1 MIHWLWLIPALAAGA
16 FIGMLTMA
24 LCFMARVDDDE
35 GTD

>member
-1 MIHWLWLIPALAAGA
+1 MISWLWLIPALAAGA

-24 LCFMARVDDDE
+24 LCVMVRGPDE

>member
-24 LCFMARVDDDE
+24 LCFIARLPDE